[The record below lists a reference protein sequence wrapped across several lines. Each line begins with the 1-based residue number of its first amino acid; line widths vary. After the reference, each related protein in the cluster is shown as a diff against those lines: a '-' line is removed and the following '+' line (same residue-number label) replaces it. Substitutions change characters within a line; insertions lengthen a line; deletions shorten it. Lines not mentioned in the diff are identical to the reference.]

1 MKPTSLS
8 LPAKLFTFAVLGA
21 SAAAVQAQANDD
33 VLKTLSTSYVS
44 SAHPAGSV
52 LKVKL
57 DTKLQS
63 NKAKVGEI
71 FTATIDTEKS
81 NNYFGLPAGTKVEG
95 HVSAVQARSGSTP
108 GKMSLDFDSVRLATG
123 EKYPISASLIKFD
136 SKSVLKEDGRY
147 MATPAYRH
155 VNTSYIATGAVVG
168 IGAAILLGGDVL
180 TGGILGAIV
189 GYFIGENGGLH
200 AQDVSLKQ
208 GTVLGVR
215 FDQDAKFNI
224 VVWN

>member
-1 MKPTSLS
+1 MKLMSLS
-8 LPAKLFTFAVLGA
+8 ISAKLCALAVFGVSA
-21 SAAAVQAQANDD
+21 SALQAQVSDNLLDN
-33 VLKTLSTSYVS
+33 LSTSYLS

-57 DTKLQS
+57 DSKLQS
-63 NKAKVGEI
+63 NKAKVGDT

-81 NNYFGLPAGTKVEG
+81 NDYFGLPAGTKVEG
-95 HVSAVQARSGSTP
+95 HVSAVRARIGKTSGMI
-108 GKMSLDFDSVRLATG
+108 GLNFDSVQLASG

-136 SKSVLKEDGRY
+136 KKSIMKEDGRY
-147 MATPAYRH
+147 MATPAYRT
-155 VNTSYIATGAVVG
+155 VNTNYIATGALVG
-168 IGAAILLGGDVL
+168 IGAAVLLGGDVL
-180 TGGILGAIV
+180 TGGILGALV
-189 GYFIGENGGLH
+189 GFLIGQNGGIN